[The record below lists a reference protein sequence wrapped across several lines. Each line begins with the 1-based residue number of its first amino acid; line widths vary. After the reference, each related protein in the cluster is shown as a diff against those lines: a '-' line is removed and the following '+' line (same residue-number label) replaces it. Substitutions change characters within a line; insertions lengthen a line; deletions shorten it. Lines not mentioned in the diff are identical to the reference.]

1 MNQQI
6 NEDEV
11 RIVTPGEII
20 TEDSEGYLR
29 GHGTFVDENNH
40 LIACVCGIVE
50 KVNRLISVRP
60 LKTRYTGDIGDIV
73 VGRITNVGAKR
84 WLVDVQGRNDA
95 ALLLSSINL
104 PNGVQRRKTYDDQLN
119 MRKLYVED
127 DLIVS
132 EVQQMFSNGSLSLQT
147 RSSRYGKLE
156 NGQFLQVD
164 CSLVKRCKQHFHKFD
179 FGIEVIL
186 GNNGY
191 IWISEEKDDSKKVEK
206 AREKIVRIR
215 NSILVL
221 EKQFISIY
229 PSTILDVY
237 EESIS
242 LPMKE
247 ILNEKFIPIITKKAY
262 DRIREEKI
270 QI

>member
-1 MNQQI
+1 M
-6 NEDEV
+6 
-11 RIVTPGEII
+11 
-20 TEDSEGYLR
+20 
-29 GHGTFVDENNH
+29 
-40 LIACVCGIVE
+40 
-50 KVNRLISVRP
+50 
-60 LKTRYTGDIGDIV
+60 
-73 VGRITNVGAKR
+73 
-84 WLVDVQGRNDA
+84 VDVQGRQDA

-104 PNGVQRRKTYDDQLN
+104 PDGVQRRKTYDDQLN

-132 EVQQMFSNGSLSLQT
+132 EVQQIFSNGSLSLQT

-164 CSLVKRCKQHFHKFD
+164 CSLVKRCKQHFHTFD
-179 FGIEVIL
+179 FGIEIIL

-191 IWISEEKDDSKKVEK
+191 IWISTKDGIEK

-247 ILNEKFIPIITKKAY
+247 ILNEKFIQIITKKAY

-270 QI
+270 QV